1 MMIIYHIGTPRIMFL
16 GALKL
21 TTIFV
26 FGFFAVVVI
35 PGCVSAD
42 MPLWY
47 TTGCESPPPNSNH
60 HPTSPSSSNSPA
72 RAVAVAS
79 TIPFLGVWYLTSPMV
94 VWIHM
99 RVPDKYRQSK
109 HMLGQYLDAPPADAP
124 LAITNMGAVFKPRIS
139 HVRLSDLRPERKRF
153 GLVNYTRDTTKE
165 NAQRKWWMFRAV
177 GGFRIEDETTTGSKT
192 KWIWDLVAKQIRQR
206 AGEGKKTRRA

>member
-1 MMIIYHIGTPRIMFL
+1 M
-16 GALKL
+16 
-21 TTIFV
+21 
-26 FGFFAVVVI
+26 
-35 PGCVSAD
+35 
-42 MPLWY
+42 
-47 TTGCESPPPNSNH
+47 
-60 HPTSPSSSNSPA
+60 
-72 RAVAVAS
+72 AVAS

-124 LAITNMGAVFKPRIS
+124 LTITNMGAVFKPRIS
-139 HVRLSDLRPERKRF
+139 HVMISDLKPERKRF

-177 GGFRIEDETTTGSKT
+177 GGFRIEDESTTGSKT

>member
-1 MMIIYHIGTPRIMFL
+1 MIVYHIGTPRIMFL

-35 PGCVSAD
+35 PGYTSAD
-42 MPLWY
+42 VPLWKPIGLAVLG
-47 TTGCESPPPNSNH
+47 TTPLL
-60 HPTSPSSSNSPA
+60 A
-72 RAVAVAS
+72 
-79 TIPFLGVWYLTSPMV
+79 IWYLTSPMV

-99 RVPDKYRQSK
+99 RVPDKYRRSK
-109 HMLGQYLDAPPADAP
+109 HVLDLFLDNPPADAEV
-124 LAITNMGAVFKPRIS
+124 AITNMGAIFKPRVS
-139 HVRLSDLRPERKRF
+139 HVRISDLRPERKRF

-165 NAQRKWWMFRAV
+165 NAQRRWWMFRAM

-192 KWIWDLVAKQIRQR
+192 KWAWEAVARRIRER
-206 AGEGKKTRRA
+206 AVEEKKTTRRA